1 MRKPIVFLF
10 LFFLAVAIIGCST
23 TQKGAGIGAVAGA
36 GLGAIIGHQSGH
48 AGEGALI
55 GGLGGAAA
63 GALIGEQADSKF
75 CPVDGKRY
83 TAGKQYCPEHGVEL
97 KNLEK

>member
-1 MRKPIVFLF
+1 MRKSMAFLLL
-10 LFFLAVAIIGCST
+10 LFFTVAITGCST

-36 GLGAIIGHQSGH
+36 GLGAIIGHQSGN
-48 AGEGALI
+48 AGEGAVI

-63 GALIGEQADSKF
+63 GALLGERADSKF

-83 TAGKQYCPEHGVEL
+83 TAGTQYCPEHGVEL
-97 KNLEK
+97 KILEK

>member
-1 MRKPIVFLF
+1 MRKILVGV
-10 LFFLAVAIIGCST
+10 LAIGILGIFGCST
-23 TQKGAGIGAVAGA
+23 TQKGAGLGAVAGA

-63 GALIGEQADSKF
+63 GALAGEQIDRKF
-75 CPVDGKRY
+75 CPVCGKRF
-83 TAGKQYCPEHGVEL
+83 TAGTIYCPVDGAEL
-97 KNLEK
+97 KDITK